1 MVGSGPDE
9 AGDRPG
15 PKTST
20 QRQAEFKERRR
31 AAGQIRLQ
39 EWVDKAVADDLR
51 RYLRINNL
59 SLSQGLARLMALN
72 EERT

>member
-1 MVGSGPDE
+1 MVGCGPE
-9 AGDRPG
+9 PTGDRPG
-15 PKTST
+15 PKTAA
-20 QRQAEFKERRR
+20 QRQAELYERRR
-31 AAGQIRLQ
+31 AAGQVRLQ